1 MFLLATTAA
10 LACLVA
16 APGIA
21 QHGGHTTGFDH
32 PTRHAPTQG
41 RASRTAQQVT
51 LVNEHWFAGDTGVGA
66 CVTPPNSPFTFPDSQ
81 GCSSAMQPGE
91 GVYCPPVDGACGDY
105 HSPSGDDDDV
115 TQCCCEC
122 PNGCDCSENY
132 YSPCAPGTYNGGTQV
147 APCSGTRGTCCDC
160 VAGYLCAVGS
170 ASATPSSMDPSSP
183 NCCGMACPVGFYC
196 PNATMSKP
204 CPARWSSLEASTV
217 KAECQPCPS
226 GTYTVGQG
234 GPCLKCNAG
243 RVGCRSVPDCTAPPG
258 PNCSSP
264 CPLGRWCPA
273 GTAWNSSLP
282 CRAGYFCPV
291 GTAAPLPCTPG
302 YYCVMAATSMRPC
315 PSGTVCRRGS
325 AKPLQCPGGHYCPEK
340 CSVPQPCRA
349 GYWCAPGSASE
360 TPCSAGNWC
369 AANATKQTP
378 CKARTYCPGGS
389 PAPKQCPGGHY
400 CPEKCSVPQPCGAGY
415 WCAPGSASETPCSAG
430 NWCTANA
437 TKQTPC
443 KAGTYCPGGSPAPK
457 QCPVASYCPPSSAVP
472 TPCPAGRFGPTRGL
486 RSATA
491 CPPCLYGTAC
501 GRGTF
506 SPGPSVPQGFH
517 INCAPNATLLVEWS
531 PAGNGGGVEFNATV
545 VEYTAVVRAG
555 ADGALVQTIDV
566 PVVAGLYTPQYQVL
580 DGQMSVRTKELVAG
594 SVYNVSLRA
603 RNNVG
608 AAGVVARAP
617 LAQALVLPSAPRNL
631 TVQPAVG
638 AVFVSWAQCASGGGA
653 DVTSLRYTVWL
664 YACASDRC
672 PPDNTGAPAVR
683 TVVVPLGEQS
693 TSIAGISASRQYR
706 VSIAAANDLGASV
719 AAWSAPVQ
727 PLSTPPGVLSVL
739 RSKLASPV
747 IIAGCCGCVLLLA
760 FAGVL
765 DRCHRNVKPRRR
777 HFVPLFFLWSA
788 YHVFGD
794 VSYTVLLFNSAL
806 AHGKGHHGVHTATS
820 SAGGVWPW
828 VLAWAYFTFTV
839 VPFFVNAVL
848 VTRLVRHMMRD
859 QPAFLSWRLKHSGAF
874 FAVSLAACFKPGS
887 FGLIGCSVAG
897 LKCLSAPPPAPA
909 LGSWFRRWTLITS
922 LAEDIPQL
930 GLLLVSARVEHVAL
944 TSVAAALSLSS
955 SCLSLG
961 LAVVRL
967 VWETELL
974 NALRAS
980 PSRSS
985 SRRGALERLP
995 SSAASGPTE
1004 PLLGLAN
1011 GNEAS
1016 LRGGSGRSVVLPSSH
1031 DSTARLSARR
1041 LPLNDRTAVE

>member
-378 CKARTYCPGGS
+378 CKA
-389 PAPKQCPGGHY
+389 
-400 CPEKCSVPQPCGAGY
+400 
-415 WCAPGSASETPCSAG
+415 
-430 NWCTANA
+430 
-437 TKQTPC
+437 
-443 KAGTYCPGGSPAPK
+443 GTYCPGGSPAPK

-531 PAGNGGGVEFNATV
+531 PVGNGGGVEFNATV

-555 ADGALVQTIDV
+555 ADGSLVQTIAV